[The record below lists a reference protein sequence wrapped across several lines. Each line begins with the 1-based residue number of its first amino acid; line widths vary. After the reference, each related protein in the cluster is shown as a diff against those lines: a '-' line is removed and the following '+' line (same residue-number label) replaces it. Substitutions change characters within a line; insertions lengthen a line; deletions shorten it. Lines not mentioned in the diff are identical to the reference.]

1 VTATHDGV
9 GNRVTE
15 LATISGVSTN
25 DAYSYPVGS
34 NRLVQITRGTSTRAA
49 MTYDASGN
57 LLTDSRLGLQKAYT
71 YNNRN
76 RMATMG
82 DGTTSYAYTYNGREQ
97 LAIRQKTA
105 GMAPL
110 GTTHFVH
117 DIFGNVIAETSGTA
131 AGTKREYIWLPE
143 TEIAPTREAMS
154 QVDRPLAVVNGVGTT
169 GIVVWNVSVDHLNRP
184 VLMTN
189 SAKVT
194 QWQAVWQPWGGAH
207 SITGPAGTAANDYRL
222 PGQWYQLE
230 SGLHYN
236 WHRQYD
242 PSIGRY
248 TQADP
253 LGFVDGPSV
262 YGYARGKPIASVD
275 PDGRLVICGFG
286 QLSAIVGT
294 GFTASTGGC
303 VDFFDSLRSETYIA
317 GGVGVGFDAGQ
328 SVGATVF
335 FGDFCQFSG
344 RSFNINFGFGLLS
357 GTISVGGGGLGLSV
371 AAGESSVPA
380 TISTTFTYTQI
391 LRPGIKCDCRTWWQ
405 KLLAMNGKLRS
416 PSFRPRRAPI
426 GMNKG
431 P

>member
-1 VTATHDGV
+1 
-9 GNRVTE
+9 
-15 LATISGVSTN
+15 
-25 DAYSYPVGS
+25 
-34 NRLVQITRGTSTRAA
+34 VQITRGTSTRAA
-49 MTYDASGN
+49 MTYDAGGN
-57 LLTDSRLGLQKAYT
+57 LLTDSRLGLQKTYT

-76 RMATMG
+76 RMATMS

-97 LAIRQKTA
+97 LAIRQRITA
-105 GMAPL
+105 PAK
-110 GTTHFVH
+110 TTHFVH

-154 QVDRPLAVVNGVGTT
+154 QVDRPLAVVDGVGTA

-194 QWQAVWQPWGGAH
+194 QWQAIWQPWGGAH

-262 YGYARGKPIASVD
+262 YGYAGGKPHQYVD
-275 PDGRLVICGFG
+275 PEGKFIAVPLI
-286 QLSAIVGT
+286 
-294 GFTASTGGC
+294 TGGIGFLVSAGYQQYVYGC
-303 VDFFDSLRSETYIA
+303 INWDDALYTGAMSAVGGSLGGAMFGLKQVGKEFSHFIPTRWGGPRSYWNGNYVSPYFHSATDWYRRL
-317 GGVGVGFDAGQ
+317 AGQ
-328 SVGATVF
+328 KIG
-335 FGDFCQFSG
+335 GDQLYPPVI
-344 RSFNINFGFGLLS
+344 RQILR
-357 GTISVGGGGLGLSV
+357 T
-371 AAGESSVPA
+371 PA
-380 TISTTFTYTQI
+380 TIAGALAGAGIGLTYRG
-391 LRPGIKCDCRTWWQ
+391 LCGCRVRPD
-405 KLLAMNGKLRS
+405 
-416 PSFRPRRAPI
+416 
-426 GMNKG
+426 
-431 P
+431 